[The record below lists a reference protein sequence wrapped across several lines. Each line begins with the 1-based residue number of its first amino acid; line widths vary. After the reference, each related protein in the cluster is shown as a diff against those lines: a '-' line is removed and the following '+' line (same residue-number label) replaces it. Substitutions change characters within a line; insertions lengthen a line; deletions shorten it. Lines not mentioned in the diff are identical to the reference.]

1 MSTNVGA
8 VYTFENGV
16 MFKMD
21 VGADGQIVK
30 KQVTGEE
37 LQKLLNGMNQGQ
49 KPQGDMNVPGLSVE
63 RQSAQLPETGTRLTG
78 LDYASNDDG
87 VMKTKKEYKEMRKER
102 QAELYLDLHK
112 VDDNYSNKMAKKQAK
127 QSVEVTKAAD
137 RVLSSVYYTDKAAYD
152 KAKKADK
159 EAGKRPVLLTE
170 SDMEMLKDQNWDK
183 AFVGRERDAKGNI
196 TKEGKLDSDMLK
208 QLAAERIGMDNEVE
222 MEERVSET
230 AAMADEVGLK
240 NGKVTHNKARKTK
253 NLYKHLGFDY
263 QKDQTELKRAA
274 YVVGTTLTGGLAGKG
289 LQHALGK
296 EKGVGMSPGGTV
308 ETENV
313 SKVFHNGVLTS
324 EMHIPKVIPY
334 AGQAIEVSTLLGGLK
349 ATGLGALVGAGIGLA
364 TMGNINDLKNKK
376 NDILQG
382 QIGSLEDA
390 VKFVQKGD
398 VMGIKKERNQIMMKG
413 IIQEAKAKGI
423 SDEQLGLA
431 ILGARGDNGCLTEK
445 ELNTLYKSV
454 KEYEPQP
461 VPEPTPEPT
470 PTPTVEPGPSPVPT
484 PTPAPSVEPEP
495 TPAPEECWNEQ
506 EKDVYKKI
514 PVPKFRTGNWYI
526 SHAYVNDDGSKLSEA
541 DRRAVQRALAS
552 AENRIGEVR
561 EHNRRTGIQLAD
573 TITLPSGKVVKVADD
588 AYARIMRLP
597 ARGGGRDA
605 KYNTQKHGT
614 MYRAVDCTTGQAKT
628 PWMNKS
634 DFDKWTA
641 EHGHKS

>member
-63 RQSAQLPETGTRLTG
+63 RQSAQLPESGTRLTG

-112 VDDNYSNKMAKKQAK
+112 VDSDYSNRMAKKQAK

-196 TKEGKLDSDMLK
+196 TKEGNLDSDMLK

-240 NGKVTHNKARKTK
+240 NGKVTHKKARKTK

-263 QKDQTELKRAA
+263 QKDLTETKRAA
-274 YVVGTTLTGGLAGKG
+274 YVIGTTLTGGLAGKG

-324 EMHIPKVIPY
+324 EMHLPKVIPY
-334 AGQAIEVSTLLGGLK
+334 AGQAVEVSTLLGGLK

-445 ELNTLYKSV
+445 ELNTLYKSI

-484 PTPAPSVEPEP
+484 PQP
-495 TPAPEECWNEQ
+495 TPEPEECWDQQ
-506 EKDVYKKI
+506 EKDIYKKI

-526 SHAYVNDDGSKLSEA
+526 SHAYINDDGSKLSEA

-573 TITLPSGKVVKVADD
+573 TITLPSGKVVKVAND

-614 MYRAVDCTTGQAKT
+614 MYRAVDCTTGKAKT

-634 DFDKWTA
+634 DFDKWTDA
-641 EHGHKS
+641 HSH

>member
-8 VYTFENGV
+8 VYIFENGV
-16 MFKMD
+16 MFRVD
-21 VGADGQIVK
+21 ADANGQPVK

-112 VDDNYSNKMAKKQAK
+112 VDSDYSNRMAKKQAK

-137 RVLSSVYYTDKAAYD
+137 RVLSSVYYTDKAAFEAAKEKD
-152 KAKKADK
+152 KAD
-159 EAGKRPVLLTE
+159 GKRPVLLTE
-170 SDMEMLKDQNWDK
+170 SDMEMLKDQNWDG
-183 AFVGRERDAKGNI
+183 AFEGRKRNGKHEI
-196 TKEGKLDSDMLK
+196 IEYGKLNNEKLK
-208 QLAAERIGMDNEVE
+208 QIAAERIGMDNEVE

-240 NGKVTHNKARKTK
+240 NGKVTHKKARKTK

-324 EMHIPKVIPY
+324 EMHLPKVIPY
-334 AGQAIEVSTLLGGLK
+334 AGQAVEVSTLLGGLK

-445 ELNTLYKSV
+445 ELNTLYKSI

-484 PTPAPSVEPEP
+484 PQP
-495 TPAPEECWNEQ
+495 TPAPEECWDQQ
-506 EKDVYKKI
+506 EKDIYKKI

-526 SHAYVNDDGSKLSEA
+526 SHAYVNDNGSNLSEA
-541 DRRAVQRALAS
+541 DRVAVQRALSS

-561 EHNRRTGIQLAD
+561 ENNRRTGIQLVD
-573 TITLPSGKVVKVADD
+573 TIKLPSGKVVKVAED
-588 AYARIMRLP
+588 AYARIMKLR
-597 ARGGGRDA
+597 AYGGGRDA

-614 MYRAVDCTTGQAKT
+614 MYRAVDCTTRKPKT

-634 DFDKWTA
+634 DFDKWTDA
-641 EHGHKS
+641 HSH

>member
-8 VYTFENGV
+8 VYTIENGV

-102 QAELYLDLHK
+102 QAELYQDLHK
-112 VDDNYSNKMAKKQAK
+112 VDSDYSNRMAKKQAK

-196 TKEGKLDSDMLK
+196 TKEGNLDSDMLK

-240 NGKVTHNKARKTK
+240 NGKVTHKKARKTK

-263 QKDQTELKRAA
+263 QKDLTETKRAA
-274 YVVGTTLTGGLAGKG
+274 YVVGTTLTGGLIGKS

-313 SKVFHNGVLTS
+313 SKVYHNGVLTS
-324 EMHIPKVIPY
+324 EMHLPKVIPY
-334 AGQAIEVSTLLGGLK
+334 AGQAVEVATLLSGLK

-364 TMGNINDLKNKK
+364 TMGNVNDLKNKK

-445 ELNTLYKSV
+445 ELNTLYKSI
-454 KEYEPQP
+454 KEYKPQP

-484 PTPAPSVEPEP
+484 PQP
-495 TPAPEECWNEQ
+495 TPEPEECWNQQ
-506 EKDVYKKI
+506 EKDIYKKI

-526 SHAYVNDDGSKLSEA
+526 SHAYINDDGSKLSEA

-588 AYARIMRLP
+588 AYARIMKLP
-597 ARGGGRDA
+597 AHGGGRDA

-614 MYRAVDCTTGQAKT
+614 MYRAVDCATGKAKT

-634 DFDKWTA
+634 DFDKWTDA
-641 EHGHKS
+641 HSH

>member
-112 VDDNYSNKMAKKQAK
+112 VDGNYSNKMAKKQAK

-334 AGQAIEVSTLLGGLK
+334 AGQAVEVSTLLGGLK

-364 TMGNINDLKNKK
+364 TMNKINDLTNKK

-382 QIGSLEDA
+382 HVGSFEDA
-390 VKFVQKGD
+390 VNFVKKGD

-445 ELNTLYKSV
+445 ELNTLYKLV

-470 PTPTVEPGPSPVPT
+470 PTPTVEPGPSPV

-526 SHAYVNDDGSKLSEA
+526 SHAYVNGDGSKLSEA

-588 AYARIMRLP
+588 AYARIMKLP

-614 MYRAVDCTTGQAKT
+614 MYRAVDCKTGEAKT

-634 DFDKWTA
+634 DFDKWAA

>member
-8 VYTFENGV
+8 VYIFENGV
-16 MFKMD
+16 MFRVD
-21 VGADGQIVK
+21 ADANGRPVK

-112 VDDNYSNKMAKKQAK
+112 VDGNYSNKMAKKQAK

-334 AGQAIEVSTLLGGLK
+334 AGQAVEVSTLLGGLK

-484 PTPAPSVEPEP
+484 PAPSVEPEP

-588 AYARIMRLP
+588 AYARIMKLP

-614 MYRAVDCTTGQAKT
+614 MYRAVDCTTSEAKT

-634 DFDKWTA
+634 DFDKWAA

>member
-8 VYTFENGV
+8 VYIVENGV
-16 MFKMD
+16 MFRVNTD
-21 VGADGQIVK
+21 ENGQTVK
-30 KQVTGEE
+30 KQVAGEE
-37 LQKLLNGMNQGQ
+37 IQKLLSGLNQGQ
-49 KPQGDMNVPGLSVE
+49 KPQGDMNVMGLSVE

-102 QAELYLDLHK
+102 QAELYRDLNKLDG
-112 VDDNYSNKMAKKQAK
+112 NYSNRMAKKQAK

-137 RVLSSVYYTDKAAYD
+137 RVLSSVYYTDKAAFEAAKEND
-152 KAKKADK
+152 KAN
-159 EAGKRPVLLTE
+159 GKRPVLLTE

-230 AAMADEVGLK
+230 AAMGDEAGLK
-240 NGKVTHNKARKTK
+240 NGKVTHKKARKTK

-263 QKDQTELKRAA
+263 QKDLTETKRAA
-274 YVVGTTLTGGLAGKG
+274 YVVGTTLAGALIGKG

-296 EKGVGMSPGGTV
+296 ASGTGMPEDPATGTV
-308 ETENV
+308 Y
-313 SKVFHNGVLTS
+313 SKVFHNNVLTS
-324 EMHIPKVIPY
+324 QIP
-334 AGQAIEVSTLLGGLK
+334 QEVSLPYNGRPVLVKTLLSG
-349 ATGLGALVGAGIGLA
+349 ANCAGLGALIGAGVGLA
-364 TMGNINDLKNKK
+364 TMNKINDLTNKK

-382 QIGSLEDA
+382 HVGSFEEA

-445 ELNTLYKSV
+445 ELNTLYKSI
-454 KEYEPQP
+454 KEYKPQP

-484 PTPAPSVEPEP
+484 PQP
-495 TPAPEECWNEQ
+495 TPEPEECWNEQ

-526 SHAYVNDDGSKLSEA
+526 SHAYVNDDDSKLSEA

-561 EHNRRTGIQLAD
+561 ENNRRTGIQLAD
-573 TITLPSGKVVKVADD
+573 TIRLPSGKVVKVADD
-588 AYARIMRLP
+588 AYARIMNLR
-597 ARGGGRDA
+597 AYGGGRDA
-605 KYNTQKHGT
+605 KYNTQRHGT
-614 MYRAVDCTTGQAKT
+614 MYRAVDCHTGKEKT
-628 PWMNKS
+628 PWLNKS
-634 DFDKWTA
+634 DFDKWAA

>member
-78 LDYASNDDG
+78 LDYASNDAG

-112 VDDNYSNKMAKKQAK
+112 VDSDYSNRMAKKQAK

-183 AFVGRERDAKGNI
+183 AFVGRERNAEGKI
-196 TKEGKLDSDMLK
+196 TQEGKLDSDMLK

-240 NGKVTHNKARKTK
+240 NGKVTHKKARKTK

-308 ETENV
+308 KTENV

-324 EMHIPKVIPY
+324 EMHLPKVIPY
-334 AGQAIEVSTLLGGLK
+334 AGQAVEVSTLLGGLK

-413 IIQEAKAKGI
+413 IIQEAKAKDI
-423 SDEQLGLA
+423 SGEQLGLA

-445 ELNTLYKSV
+445 ELNTLYKSI

-484 PTPAPSVEPEP
+484 PQP
-495 TPAPEECWNEQ
+495 TPEPEECWNQE
-506 EKDVYKKI
+506 EKDIYKKI

-614 MYRAVDCTTGQAKT
+614 MYRAVDCTTGKAKT

-634 DFDKWTA
+634 DFDKWTDA
-641 EHGHKS
+641 HSH

>member
-63 RQSAQLPETGTRLTG
+63 RQSAQLPESGTRLTG

-102 QAELYLDLHK
+102 QAELYIDLHK
-112 VDDNYSNKMAKKQAK
+112 VDSDYSNRMAKKQAK

-196 TKEGKLDSDMLK
+196 TKEGNLDSDMLK

-240 NGKVTHNKARKTK
+240 NGKVTHKKARKTK
-253 NLYKHLGFDY
+253 NLYKHIGFDY

-324 EMHIPKVIPY
+324 EMHLPKVIPY
-334 AGQAIEVSTLLGGLK
+334 AGQAVEVSTLLGGLK

-445 ELNTLYKSV
+445 ELNTLYKSI

-484 PTPAPSVEPEP
+484 PQP
-495 TPAPEECWNEQ
+495 TPEPEECWNQQ
-506 EKDVYKKI
+506 EKDIYKKI

-573 TITLPSGKVVKVADD
+573 TITLPSGKVVKVAND

-614 MYRAVDCTTGQAKT
+614 MYRAVDCTTGKAKT

-634 DFDKWTA
+634 DFDKWTDA
-641 EHGHKS
+641 HSH

>member
-8 VYTFENGV
+8 VYIVENGV
-16 MFKMD
+16 MFRVNTD
-21 VGADGQIVK
+21 ENGQPVK

-37 LQKLLNGMNQGQ
+37 IQKLLSGLNQGQ

-102 QAELYLDLHK
+102 QAELYLDLHNL
-112 VDDNYSNKMAKKQAK
+112 DGNYSNRMAKKQAK

-137 RVLSSVYYTDKAAYD
+137 RVLSSVYYTDKAAFEAAKEKD
-152 KAKKADK
+152 KAN
-159 EAGKRPVLLTE
+159 GKRPVLLTE

-183 AFVGRERDAKGNI
+183 AFVGRERNAEGKI
-196 TKEGKLDSDMLK
+196 TQEGKLDSDMLK

-240 NGKVTHNKARKTK
+240 NGKVTHKKARKTK

-308 ETENV
+308 KTENV

-324 EMHIPKVIPY
+324 EMHLPKVIPY
-334 AGQAIEVSTLLGGLK
+334 AGQAVEVSTLLGGLK

-413 IIQEAKAKGI
+413 IIQEAKAKDI

-445 ELNTLYKSV
+445 ELNTLYKSI

-484 PTPAPSVEPEP
+484 PQP
-495 TPAPEECWNEQ
+495 TPEPEECWNQE
-506 EKDVYKKI
+506 EKDIYKKI

-614 MYRAVDCTTGQAKT
+614 MYRAVDCTTDKAKT

-634 DFDKWTA
+634 DFDKWTDA
-641 EHGHKS
+641 HSH

>member
-63 RQSAQLPETGTRLTG
+63 RQSAQLPESGTRLTG

-112 VDDNYSNKMAKKQAK
+112 VDSDYSNRMAKKQAK

-196 TKEGKLDSDMLK
+196 TKEGNLDSDMLK

-240 NGKVTHNKARKTK
+240 NGKVTHKKARKTK
-253 NLYKHLGFDY
+253 NLYKHIGFDY

-274 YVVGTTLTGGLAGKG
+274 YVIGTTLTGGLAGKG

-324 EMHIPKVIPY
+324 EMHLPKVIPY
-334 AGQAIEVSTLLGGLK
+334 AGQAVEVSTLLGGLK

-423 SDEQLGLA
+423 SNEQLGLA

-445 ELNTLYKSV
+445 ELNTLYKSI

-484 PTPAPSVEPEP
+484 PQP
-495 TPAPEECWNEQ
+495 TPEPEECWNQQ
-506 EKDVYKKI
+506 EKDIYKKI

-526 SHAYVNDDGSKLSEA
+526 SHAYVNEDGSKLSDA
-541 DRRAVQRALAS
+541 DRVAVQRALKS

-561 EHNRRTGIQLAD
+561 ENNRRTGIQLVD
-573 TITLPSGKVVKVADD
+573 TIKLPSGKVVKVAND

-614 MYRAVDCTTGQAKT
+614 MYRAVDCTTGKAKT

-634 DFDKWTA
+634 DFDKWTDA
-641 EHGHKS
+641 HSH

>member
-63 RQSAQLPETGTRLTG
+63 RQSAQLPETGTRSTG
-78 LDYASNDDG
+78 LNYASNKDG

-230 AAMADEVGLK
+230 AAMGDEAGLK
-240 NGKVTHNKARKTK
+240 NGKVTHKKARKTK

-263 QKDQTELKRAA
+263 QKDLTETKRAA
-274 YVVGTTLTGGLAGKG
+274 YVVGTTLAGALIGKG

-296 EKGVGMSPGGTV
+296 ASGTGMPEDPATGTV
-308 ETENV
+308 Y
-313 SKVFHNGVLTS
+313 SKVFHNNVLTS
-324 EMHIPKVIPY
+324 QIP
-334 AGQAIEVSTLLGGLK
+334 QEVSLPYNGKPVLVKTLLSG
-349 ATGLGALVGAGIGLA
+349 ANCAGLGALIGAGVGLA
-364 TMGNINDLKNKK
+364 TMNKINDLTNKK

-382 QIGSLEDA
+382 HVGSFEDA

-484 PTPAPSVEPEP
+484 PAPSVEPEP
-495 TPAPEECWNEQ
+495 TPAPEECWNQQ
-506 EKDVYKKI
+506 EKDIYKKI

-614 MYRAVDCTTGQAKT
+614 MYRAVDCTTGKAKT

-634 DFDKWTA
+634 DFDKWTDA
-641 EHGHKS
+641 HSH

>member
-112 VDDNYSNKMAKKQAK
+112 VDSDYSNRMAKKQAK

-196 TKEGKLDSDMLK
+196 TKEGNLDSDMLK

-240 NGKVTHNKARKTK
+240 NGKVTHKKARKTK

-324 EMHIPKVIPY
+324 EMHLPKVIPY
-334 AGQAIEVSTLLGGLK
+334 AGQAVEVSTLLGGLK

-445 ELNTLYKSV
+445 ELNTLYKSI

-484 PTPAPSVEPEP
+484 PQP
-495 TPAPEECWNEQ
+495 TPEPEECWDQQ
-506 EKDVYKKI
+506 EKDIYKKI

-573 TITLPSGKVVKVADD
+573 TITLPSGKVVKVAND

-614 MYRAVDCTTGQAKT
+614 MYRAVDCTTGKAKT

-634 DFDKWTA
+634 DFDKWTDA
-641 EHGHKS
+641 HSH

>member
-8 VYTFENGV
+8 VYIFENGV
-16 MFKMD
+16 MFRVD
-21 VGADGQIVK
+21 ADANGQPVK

-63 RQSAQLPETGTRLTG
+63 RQSAQENQVITRTG
-78 LDYASNDDG
+78 LDYASNTGG
-87 VMKTKKEYKEMRKER
+87 VMKTKKQYKEMRKER
-102 QAELYLDLHK
+102 QAELYQDLHYN
-112 VDDNYSNKMAKKQAK
+112 VSSDYSNRMAKKQAK

-137 RVLSSVYYTDKAAYD
+137 RVLSSVYYTDKAAFEAAKEKD
-152 KAKKADK
+152 KAD
-159 EAGKRPVLLTE
+159 GKRPVLLTE
-170 SDMEMLKDQNWDK
+170 SDMEMLKDQNWDG
-183 AFVGRERDAKGNI
+183 AFEGRKRNGKHEI
-196 TKEGKLDSDMLK
+196 IEYGKLNNEKLK
-208 QLAAERIGMDNEVE
+208 QIAAERIGMDNEVE

-230 AAMADEVGLK
+230 AAMGDEAGLK
-240 NGKVTHNKARKTK
+240 NGKVTHKKARKTK

-263 QKDQTELKRAA
+263 QKDLTETKRAA
-274 YVVGTTLTGGLAGKG
+274 YVVGTTLAGALIGKG

-296 EKGVGMSPGGTV
+296 ASGTGMPEDPATGTV
-308 ETENV
+308 Y
-313 SKVFHNGVLTS
+313 SKVFHNNVLTS
-324 EMHIPKVIPY
+324 QIP
-334 AGQAIEVSTLLGGLK
+334 QEVSLPYNGRPVLVKTLLSG
-349 ATGLGALVGAGIGLA
+349 ANCAGLGALIGAGVGLA
-364 TMGNINDLKNKK
+364 TMNKINDLTNKK

-382 QIGSLEDA
+382 HVGSFEDA
-390 VKFVQKGD
+390 VKFVKKGD
-398 VMGIKKERNQIMMKG
+398 VTGIKKERNQIMMRG
-413 IIQEAKAKGI
+413 IIQVANAKGI

-484 PTPAPSVEPEP
+484 PAPSVEPEP
-495 TPAPEECWNEQ
+495 TPAPEECWNQQ
-506 EKDVYKKI
+506 EKDIYKKI

-526 SHAYVNDDGSKLSEA
+526 SHAYVNEDGSKLSDA
-541 DRRAVQRALAS
+541 DRRAVQRALKS

-561 EHNRRTGIQLAD
+561 ENNRRTGIQLVD
-573 TITLPSGKVVKVADD
+573 TIILPGGKVVKVAND
-588 AYARIMRLP
+588 AYARIMKLR
-597 ARGGGRDA
+597 AYGGGRDA

-614 MYRAVDCTTGQAKT
+614 MYRAVDCHTRQPKT

-634 DFDKWTA
+634 DFDKWTDA
-641 EHGHKS
+641 HSH

>member
-63 RQSAQLPETGTRLTG
+63 RQSAQLPESGTRLTG

-112 VDDNYSNKMAKKQAK
+112 VDSDYSNRMAKKQAK

-196 TKEGKLDSDMLK
+196 TKEGNLDSDMLK

-240 NGKVTHNKARKTK
+240 NGKVTHKKARKTK

-274 YVVGTTLTGGLAGKG
+274 YVVGTTLTGGIAGKG

-308 ETENV
+308 KTENV

-324 EMHIPKVIPY
+324 EMHLPKVIPY
-334 AGQAIEVSTLLGGLK
+334 AGQAVEVSTLLGGLK

-445 ELNTLYKSV
+445 ELNTLYKSI

-484 PTPAPSVEPEP
+484 PQP
-495 TPAPEECWNEQ
+495 TPEPEECWNQQ
-506 EKDVYKKI
+506 EKDIYKKI

-573 TITLPSGKVVKVADD
+573 TITLPSGKVVKVAND

-614 MYRAVDCTTGQAKT
+614 MYRAVDCTTGKAKT

-634 DFDKWTA
+634 DFDKWTDA
-641 EHGHKS
+641 HSH

>member
-63 RQSAQLPETGTRLTG
+63 RQSAQLPESGTRLTG

-112 VDDNYSNKMAKKQAK
+112 VDSDYSNRMAKKQAK

-196 TKEGKLDSDMLK
+196 TKEGNLDSDMLK

-240 NGKVTHNKARKTK
+240 NGKVTHKKARKTK

-263 QKDQTELKRAA
+263 QKDLTETKRAA
-274 YVVGTTLTGGLAGKG
+274 YVIGTTLTGGLAGKG

-324 EMHIPKVIPY
+324 EMHLPKVIPY
-334 AGQAIEVSTLLGGLK
+334 AGQAVEVSTLLGGLK

-445 ELNTLYKSV
+445 ELNTLYKSI

-484 PTPAPSVEPEP
+484 PQP
-495 TPAPEECWNEQ
+495 TPEPEECWDQQ
-506 EKDVYKKI
+506 EKDIYKKI

-526 SHAYVNDDGSKLSEA
+526 SHAYINDDGSKLSEA

-614 MYRAVDCTTGQAKT
+614 MYRAVDCTTGKAKT

-634 DFDKWTA
+634 DFDKWTDA
-641 EHGHKS
+641 HSH

>member
-63 RQSAQLPETGTRLTG
+63 RQSAQLPESGTRLTG

-112 VDDNYSNKMAKKQAK
+112 VDSDYSNRMAKKQAK

-196 TKEGKLDSDMLK
+196 TKEGNLDSDMLK

-240 NGKVTHNKARKTK
+240 NGKVTHKKARKTK
-253 NLYKHLGFDY
+253 NLYKHIGFDY

-274 YVVGTTLTGGLAGKG
+274 YVIGTTLTGGLAGKG

-324 EMHIPKVIPY
+324 EMHLPKVIPY
-334 AGQAIEVSTLLGGLK
+334 AGQAVEVSTLLGGLK

-423 SDEQLGLA
+423 SNEQLGLA

-445 ELNTLYKSV
+445 ELNTLYKSI

-484 PTPAPSVEPEP
+484 PQP
-495 TPAPEECWNEQ
+495 TPEPEECWDQQ
-506 EKDVYKKI
+506 EKDIYKKI

-526 SHAYVNDDGSKLSEA
+526 SHAYINDDGSKLSEA

-588 AYARIMRLP
+588 AYARIMKLP

-614 MYRAVDCTTGQAKT
+614 MYRAVDCTTGKAKT

-634 DFDKWTA
+634 DFDKWTDA
-641 EHGHKS
+641 HSH

>member
-8 VYTFENGV
+8 VYIFENGV
-16 MFKMD
+16 MFRVD
-21 VGADGQIVK
+21 SDANGRPVK

-63 RQSAQLPETGTRLTG
+63 RQSAQLPETGTRSTG
-78 LDYASNDDG
+78 LNYASNKDG

-137 RVLSSVYYTDKAAYD
+137 RVLSSVYYTDKAAFDAAKEKD
-152 KAKKADK
+152 KA
-159 EAGKRPVLLTE
+159 AGKRPVLLTE

-334 AGQAIEVSTLLGGLK
+334 AGQAVEVSTLLGGLK

-484 PTPAPSVEPEP
+484 PAPSVEPEP

-588 AYARIMRLP
+588 AYARIMKLP

-614 MYRAVDCTTGQAKT
+614 MYRAVDCTTSQAKT

-634 DFDKWTA
+634 DFDKWAA

>member
-1 MSTNVGA
+1 MNTNVGA
-8 VYTFENGV
+8 VYYTFENGV
-16 MFKMD
+16 MFRVNTD
-21 VGADGQIVK
+21 ENGQPVK

-37 LQKLLNGMNQGQ
+37 LQKLLSGMNQGQ
-49 KPQGDMNVPGLSVE
+49 KPQGDMNVMGLSVE

-102 QAELYLDLHK
+102 QAELYQDLHYN
-112 VDDNYSNKMAKKQAK
+112 VSSDYSNRMAKKQAK

-137 RVLSSVYYTDKAAYD
+137 RVLSSVYYTDKADFEAAKEKD
-152 KAKKADK
+152 KAN
-159 EAGKRPVLLTE
+159 GKRPVLLTE
-170 SDMEMLKDQNWDK
+170 SDMEMLKDQNWDG
-183 AFVGRERDAKGNI
+183 AFEGRKRNEKHEI
-196 TKEGKLDSDMLK
+196 IEYGKLNNEKLK

-240 NGKVTHNKARKTK
+240 NGKVTHKKARKTK

-263 QKDQTELKRAA
+263 QKDLTETKRAA
-274 YVVGTTLTGGLAGKG
+274 YVVGTTLTGGLAGNS
-289 LQHALGK
+289 LRHALGNATG
-296 EKGVGMSPGGTV
+296 KGATPGGTIKYNGTV
-308 ETENV
+308 TDVVRE
-313 SKVFHNGVLTS
+313 NGVITS
-324 EMHIPKVIPY
+324 IKDIPYEGVVNY
-334 AGQAIEVSTLLGGLK
+334 AGQALTVKTLLGGLK

-382 QIGSLEDA
+382 QVGDLDSA
-390 VKFVQKGD
+390 VEFVKKGN
-398 VMGIKKERNQIMMKG
+398 VMGIKGERNQIMMKG

-431 ILGARGDNGCLTEK
+431 ILGARGKAPCLTEK
-445 ELNTLYKSV
+445 ELNTLYKSI
-454 KEYEPQP
+454 KEYKPQP

-484 PTPAPSVEPEP
+484 PQP
-495 TPAPEECWNEQ
+495 TPEPEECWDQ
-506 EKDVYKKI
+506 LEKDIYKKI

-526 SHAYVNDDGSKLSEA
+526 SHAYVNDNGSNLSEA
-541 DRRAVQRALAS
+541 DRLAVQRALKS
-552 AENRIGEVR
+552 AENRISEVR
-561 EHNRRTGIQLAD
+561 ENNRRTGIQLVD
-573 TITLPSGKVVKVADD
+573 TIKLPGGKVVKVADD
-588 AYARIMRLP
+588 AYARIMKLR
-597 ARGGGRDA
+597 AYGGGRDA
-605 KYNTQKHGT
+605 KYNIQRHGT
-614 MYRAVDCTTGQAKT
+614 LYKAVDCHTRQPKT
-628 PWMNKS
+628 DWMNKS

>member
-78 LDYASNDDG
+78 LDYASNDAG

-112 VDDNYSNKMAKKQAK
+112 VDSDYSNRMAKKQAK

-170 SDMEMLKDQNWDK
+170 SDMEMLKDQNWDG
-183 AFVGRERDAKGNI
+183 AFEGRKRNEKHEI
-196 TKEGKLDSDMLK
+196 IEYGKLNNEKLK
-208 QLAAERIGMDNEVE
+208 QIAAERIGMDNEVE

-308 ETENV
+308 KTENV

-324 EMHIPKVIPY
+324 EMHLPKVIPY
-334 AGQAIEVSTLLGGLK
+334 AGQAVEVSTLLSGLK

-390 VKFVQKGD
+390 VKFVKKGD
-398 VMGIKKERNQIMMKG
+398 VTGIKKERNQIMMMG
-413 IIQEAKAKGI
+413 IIQVANAKGI

-454 KEYEPQP
+454 KEYKPQP

-484 PTPAPSVEPEP
+484 PAPSVEPEP
-495 TPAPEECWNEQ
+495 TPAPEECWNQQ
-506 EKDVYKKI
+506 EKDIYKKI

-526 SHAYVNDDGSKLSEA
+526 SHAYVNDNGSNLSEA

-573 TITLPSGKVVKVADD
+573 TITLPSGKVVKVAND

-614 MYRAVDCTTGQAKT
+614 MYRAVDCTTGKAKT

-634 DFDKWTA
+634 DFDKWTDA
-641 EHGHKS
+641 HSH

>member
-63 RQSAQLPETGTRLTG
+63 RQSAQLPESGTRLTG

-112 VDDNYSNKMAKKQAK
+112 VDSDYSNRMAKKQAK

-196 TKEGKLDSDMLK
+196 TKEGNLDSDMLK

-240 NGKVTHNKARKTK
+240 NGKVTHKKARKTK
-253 NLYKHLGFDY
+253 NLYKHIGFDY

-324 EMHIPKVIPY
+324 EMHLPKVIPY
-334 AGQAIEVSTLLGGLK
+334 AGQAVEVSTLLGGLK

-445 ELNTLYKSV
+445 ELNTLYKSI

-484 PTPAPSVEPEP
+484 PQP
-495 TPAPEECWNEQ
+495 TPEPEECWDQQ
-506 EKDVYKKI
+506 EKDIYKKI

-573 TITLPSGKVVKVADD
+573 TITLPSGKVVKVAND

-614 MYRAVDCTTGQAKT
+614 MYRAVDCTTGKAKT

-634 DFDKWTA
+634 DFDKWTDA
-641 EHGHKS
+641 HSH

>member
-8 VYTFENGV
+8 VYIVENGV
-16 MFKMD
+16 MFRVNTD
-21 VGADGQIVK
+21 ENGQPVK

-37 LQKLLNGMNQGQ
+37 IQKLLSGLNQGQ

-63 RQSAQLPETGTRLTG
+63 RQSAQENQVITRTG
-78 LDYASNDDG
+78 LDYASNTDG
-87 VMKTKKEYKEMRKER
+87 VMKTKKQYKEMRKER
-102 QAELYLDLHK
+102 QAELYQDLHYN
-112 VDDNYSNKMAKKQAK
+112 VSSDYSNRMAKKQAK

-137 RVLSSVYYTDKAAYD
+137 RVLSSVYYTDKADFEAAKEKD
-152 KAKKADK
+152 KAN
-159 EAGKRPVLLTE
+159 GKRPVLLTE
-170 SDMEMLKDQNWDK
+170 SDMEMLKDQNWDG
-183 AFVGRERDAKGNI
+183 AFEGRKRNEKHEI
-196 TKEGKLDSDMLK
+196 IEYGKLNNEKLK
-208 QLAAERIGMDNEVE
+208 QIAAERIGMDNEVE

-334 AGQAIEVSTLLGGLK
+334 AGQAVEVSTLLGGLK

-454 KEYEPQP
+454 KEYQPQP

-470 PTPTVEPGPSPVPT
+470 PTPTVEPGPSPV

-588 AYARIMRLP
+588 AYARIMKLP

-614 MYRAVDCTTGQAKT
+614 MYRAVDCTTSEAKT

-634 DFDKWTA
+634 DFDKWAA

>member
-8 VYTFENGV
+8 VYIFENGV
-16 MFKMD
+16 MFRVD
-21 VGADGQIVK
+21 ADANGQPVK

-63 RQSAQLPETGTRLTG
+63 RQSAQLPETGTRSTG
-78 LDYASNDDG
+78 LNYASNKDG

-230 AAMADEVGLK
+230 AAMGDEAGLK
-240 NGKVTHNKARKTK
+240 NGKVTHKKARKTK

-263 QKDQTELKRAA
+263 QKDLTETKRAA
-274 YVVGTTLTGGLAGKG
+274 YVVGTTLAGALIGKG

-296 EKGVGMSPGGTV
+296 ASGTGMPEDPATGTV
-308 ETENV
+308 Y
-313 SKVFHNGVLTS
+313 SKVFHNNVLTS
-324 EMHIPKVIPY
+324 QIP
-334 AGQAIEVSTLLGGLK
+334 QEVSLPYNGRPVLVKTLLSG
-349 ATGLGALVGAGIGLA
+349 ANCAGLGALIGAGVGLA
-364 TMGNINDLKNKK
+364 TMNKINDLTNKK

-382 QIGSLEDA
+382 HVGSFEDA

-398 VMGIKKERNQIMMKG
+398 VTGIKKERNQIMMRG
-413 IIQEAKAKGI
+413 IIQVANAKGI
-423 SDEQLGLA
+423 SDKQLGLA

-484 PTPAPSVEPEP
+484 PAPSVEPEP
-495 TPAPEECWNEQ
+495 TPAPEECWNQQ
-506 EKDVYKKI
+506 EKDIYKKI

-614 MYRAVDCTTGQAKT
+614 MYRAVDCTTGKAKT

-634 DFDKWTA
+634 DFDKWTDA
-641 EHGHKS
+641 HSH

>member
-112 VDDNYSNKMAKKQAK
+112 VDSDYSNRMAKKQAK

-196 TKEGKLDSDMLK
+196 TKEGNLDSDMLK

-240 NGKVTHNKARKTK
+240 NGKVTHKKARKTK

-324 EMHIPKVIPY
+324 EMHLPKVIPY
-334 AGQAIEVSTLLGGLK
+334 AGQAVEVSTLLGGLK

-454 KEYEPQP
+454 KEYQPQP

-484 PTPAPSVEPEP
+484 PAPSVEPEP
-495 TPAPEECWNEQ
+495 TPAPEECWDEQ

-588 AYARIMRLP
+588 AYARIMKLP

-614 MYRAVDCTTGQAKT
+614 MYRAVDCTTSEAKT

-634 DFDKWTA
+634 DFDKWAA

>member
-8 VYTFENGV
+8 VYIVENGV
-16 MFKMD
+16 MFRVNTD
-21 VGADGQIVK
+21 ENGQPVK

-37 LQKLLNGMNQGQ
+37 IQKLLNGMNQGQ
-49 KPQGDMNVPGLSVE
+49 KPKGDMNVPGLSVE
-63 RQSAQLPETGTRLTG
+63 KQPAQENQVITRTG
-78 LDYASNDDG
+78 LDYASNTDG
-87 VMKTKKEYKEMRKER
+87 VMKTKKQYKEMRKER
-102 QAELYLDLHK
+102 QAELYQDLHYN
-112 VDDNYSNKMAKKQAK
+112 VDSDYSNRMAKKQAK

-137 RVLSSVYYTDKAAYD
+137 RVLSSVYYTDKAAFDAAKEKD
-152 KAKKADK
+152 KAN
-159 EAGKRPVLLTE
+159 GKRPVLLTE
-170 SDMEMLKDQNWDK
+170 SDMEMLKDQNWDG
-183 AFVGRERDAKGNI
+183 AFEGRKRNEKHEI
-196 TKEGKLDSDMLK
+196 IEYGKLNNEKLK
-208 QLAAERIGMDNEVE
+208 QIAAERIGMDNEVE

-240 NGKVTHNKARKTK
+240 NGKVTHKKARKTK

-324 EMHIPKVIPY
+324 EMHLPKVIPY
-334 AGQAIEVSTLLGGLK
+334 AGQAVEVSTLLGGLK

-445 ELNTLYKSV
+445 ELNTLYKSI

-484 PTPAPSVEPEP
+484 PQP
-495 TPAPEECWNEQ
+495 TPEPEECWNQQ
-506 EKDVYKKI
+506 EKDIYKKI

-526 SHAYVNDDGSKLSEA
+526 SHAYINDDGSKLSEA

-588 AYARIMRLP
+588 AYARIMKLP

-614 MYRAVDCTTGQAKT
+614 MYRAVDCTTSQAKT

-634 DFDKWTA
+634 DFDKWAA

>member
-8 VYTFENGV
+8 VYIVENGV
-16 MFKMD
+16 MFRVNTD
-21 VGADGQIVK
+21 ENGQPVK

-63 RQSAQLPETGTRLTG
+63 RQSAQLPESGTRLTG

-102 QAELYLDLHK
+102 QAELYQDLHYN
-112 VDDNYSNKMAKKQAK
+112 VSSDYSNRMAKKQAK

-137 RVLSSVYYTDKAAYD
+137 RVLSSVYYTDKAAFDAAKEKD
-152 KAKKADK
+152 KAN
-159 EAGKRPVLLTE
+159 GKRPVLLTE
-170 SDMEMLKDQNWDK
+170 SDMEMLKDQNWDG
-183 AFVGRERDAKGNI
+183 AFEGRKRNEKHEI
-196 TKEGKLDSDMLK
+196 IEYGKLNNEKLK

-240 NGKVTHNKARKTK
+240 NGKVTHKKARKTK

-324 EMHIPKVIPY
+324 EMHLPKVIPY
-334 AGQAIEVSTLLGGLK
+334 AGQAVEVSTLLGGLK

-445 ELNTLYKSV
+445 ELNTLYKSI

-484 PTPAPSVEPEP
+484 PQP
-495 TPAPEECWNEQ
+495 TPEPEECWNQE
-506 EKDVYKKI
+506 EKDIYKKI

-526 SHAYVNDDGSKLSEA
+526 SHAYVNEDGSKLSDA
-541 DRRAVQRALAS
+541 DRRAVQRALKS

-561 EHNRRTGIQLAD
+561 ENNRRTGIQLVD
-573 TITLPSGKVVKVADD
+573 TIKLPGGKVVKVAND
-588 AYARIMRLP
+588 AYARIMGLR
-597 ARGGGRDA
+597 AYGGGRDA

-614 MYRAVDCTTGQAKT
+614 MYRAVDCTTGKAKT

-634 DFDKWTA
+634 DFDKWTDA
-641 EHGHKS
+641 HSH

>member
-8 VYTFENGV
+8 VYIFENGV
-16 MFKMD
+16 MFRVD
-21 VGADGQIVK
+21 ADANGQPVK

-63 RQSAQLPETGTRLTG
+63 RQSAQLPETGTRSTG
-78 LDYASNDDG
+78 LNYASNKDG

-230 AAMADEVGLK
+230 AAMGDEAGLK
-240 NGKVTHNKARKTK
+240 NGKVTHKKARKTK

-263 QKDQTELKRAA
+263 QKDLTETKRAA
-274 YVVGTTLTGGLAGKG
+274 YVVGTTLAGALIGKG

-296 EKGVGMSPGGTV
+296 ASGTGMPEDPATGTV
-308 ETENV
+308 Y
-313 SKVFHNGVLTS
+313 SKVFHNNVLTS
-324 EMHIPKVIPY
+324 QIP
-334 AGQAIEVSTLLGGLK
+334 QEVSLPYNGRPVLVKTLLSG
-349 ATGLGALVGAGIGLA
+349 ANCAGLGALIGAGVGLA
-364 TMGNINDLKNKK
+364 TMNKINDLTNKK

-382 QIGSLEDA
+382 HVGSFEDA
-390 VKFVQKGD
+390 VKFVKKGD

-484 PTPAPSVEPEP
+484 PAPSVEPEP
-495 TPAPEECWNEQ
+495 TPAPEECWNQQ
-506 EKDVYKKI
+506 EKDIYKKI

-561 EHNRRTGIQLAD
+561 ENNRRTGIQLAD
-573 TITLPSGKVVKVADD
+573 TITLPSGKVVKVAND

-614 MYRAVDCTTGQAKT
+614 MYRAVDCHTRQPKT

-634 DFDKWTA
+634 DFDKWTDA
-641 EHGHKS
+641 HSH

>member
-8 VYTFENGV
+8 VYIVENGV
-16 MFKMD
+16 MFRVNTD
-21 VGADGQIVK
+21 ENGQPVK

-37 LQKLLNGMNQGQ
+37 IQKLLSGLNQGQ

-63 RQSAQLPETGTRLTG
+63 RQSAQENQVITRTG
-78 LDYASNDDG
+78 LDYASNTDG
-87 VMKTKKEYKEMRKER
+87 VMKTKKQYKEMRKER
-102 QAELYLDLHK
+102 QAELYQDLHYN
-112 VDDNYSNKMAKKQAK
+112 VDSDYSNRMAKKQAK

-137 RVLSSVYYTDKAAYD
+137 RVLSSVYYTDKAAFDAAKEKD
-152 KAKKADK
+152 KAN
-159 EAGKRPVLLTE
+159 GKRPVLLTE
-170 SDMEMLKDQNWDK
+170 SDMEMLKDQNWDG
-183 AFVGRERDAKGNI
+183 AFEGRKRNEKHEI
-196 TKEGKLDSDMLK
+196 IEYGKLNNEKLK
-208 QLAAERIGMDNEVE
+208 QIAAERIGMDNEVE

-240 NGKVTHNKARKTK
+240 NGKVTHKKARKTK

-263 QKDQTELKRAA
+263 QKDLTETKRAA
-274 YVVGTTLTGGLAGKG
+274 YVIGTTLTGGLAGKG

-324 EMHIPKVIPY
+324 EMHLPKVIPY
-334 AGQAIEVSTLLGGLK
+334 AGQAVEVATLLSGLK

-445 ELNTLYKSV
+445 ELNTLYKSI
-454 KEYEPQP
+454 KEYKPQP

-484 PTPAPSVEPEP
+484 PQP
-495 TPAPEECWNEQ
+495 TPEPEECWDQQ
-506 EKDVYKKI
+506 EKDIYKKI

-526 SHAYVNDDGSKLSEA
+526 SHAYINDDGSKLSEA

-573 TITLPSGKVVKVADD
+573 TITLPNGKVVKVADD

-614 MYRAVDCTTGQAKT
+614 MYRAVDCTTGKAKT

-634 DFDKWTA
+634 DFDKWTDA
-641 EHGHKS
+641 HSH

>member
-16 MFKMD
+16 MFRVNTD
-21 VGADGQIVK
+21 ENGQTVK
-30 KQVTGEE
+30 KQVTAEELQE
-37 LQKLLNGMNQGQ
+37 LQKLLSGMNQGQ
-49 KPQGDMNVPGLSVE
+49 KPQGDMNVMGLSVE
-63 RQSAQLPETGTRLTG
+63 RQSAQENQVITRTG
-78 LDYASNDDG
+78 LDYASNDAG

-102 QAELYLDLHK
+102 QAELYQDLHYN
-112 VDDNYSNKMAKKQAK
+112 VSSDYSNRMAKKQAK

-137 RVLSSVYYTDKAAYD
+137 RVLSSVYYTDKAAFEAAKEKD
-152 KAKKADK
+152 KAD
-159 EAGKRPVLLTE
+159 GKRPVLLTE
-170 SDMEMLKDQNWDK
+170 SDMEMLKDQNWDG
-183 AFVGRERDAKGNI
+183 AFEGRKRNGKHEI
-196 TKEGKLDSDMLK
+196 IEYGKLNNEKLK
-208 QLAAERIGMDNEVE
+208 QIAAERIGMDNEVE

-240 NGKVTHNKARKTK
+240 NGKVTHKKARKTK

-324 EMHIPKVIPY
+324 EMHLPKVIPY
-334 AGQAIEVSTLLGGLK
+334 AGQAVEVSTLLGGLK

-382 QIGSLEDA
+382 QIGSIEDA
-390 VKFVQKGD
+390 VNFVKKGD
-398 VMGIKKERNQIMMKG
+398 VTGIKKERNQIMMRG
-413 IIQEAKAKGI
+413 IIQVANAKGI
-423 SDEQLGLA
+423 SDTQLGLA
-431 ILGARGDNGCLTEK
+431 IIGARGANGCLTEK
-445 ELNTLYKSV
+445 ELNTLYKSI
-454 KEYEPQP
+454 KEYKPQP

-484 PTPAPSVEPEP
+484 PQP
-495 TPAPEECWNEQ
+495 TPEPEECWDQQ
-506 EKDVYKKI
+506 EKDIYKKI

-526 SHAYVNDDGSKLSEA
+526 SHAYVNENGSELSDA
-541 DRRAVQRALAS
+541 DRRAVQSALKS

-561 EHNRRTGIQLAD
+561 ENNRRTGIQLVD
-573 TITLPSGKVVKVADD
+573 TIKLPGGKVVKVAND
-588 AYARIMRLP
+588 AYARIMNLR
-597 ARGGGRDA
+597 AYGGGRDA
-605 KYNTQKHGT
+605 KYNIQRHGT
-614 MYRAVDCTTGQAKT
+614 LYKAVDCHTRQPKT
-628 PWMNKS
+628 DWMNKS
-634 DFDKWTA
+634 DFDKWAA

>member
-49 KPQGDMNVPGLSVE
+49 KPQGDMNVTGLSVE
-63 RQSAQLPETGTRLTG
+63 RQSAQLPESGTRLTG

-112 VDDNYSNKMAKKQAK
+112 VDSDYSNRMAKKQAK

-196 TKEGKLDSDMLK
+196 TKEGNLDSDMLK

-240 NGKVTHNKARKTK
+240 KGKVTHNKARKTK

-334 AGQAIEVSTLLGGLK
+334 AGQAVEVSTLLGGLK

-445 ELNTLYKSV
+445 ELNTLYKSI

-484 PTPAPSVEPEP
+484 PQP
-495 TPAPEECWNEQ
+495 TPEPEECWDQQ
-506 EKDVYKKI
+506 EKDIYKKI

-614 MYRAVDCTTGQAKT
+614 MYRAVDCTTGKAKT

-634 DFDKWTA
+634 DFDKWTDA
-641 EHGHKS
+641 HSH

>member
-8 VYTFENGV
+8 VYIVENGV
-16 MFKMD
+16 MFRVNTD
-21 VGADGQIVK
+21 ENGQPVK

-37 LQKLLNGMNQGQ
+37 IQKLLSGLNQGQ
-49 KPQGDMNVPGLSVE
+49 KPQGDMNVLGLSVE
-63 RQSAQLPETGTRLTG
+63 RQSAQLPESGTRLTG

-112 VDDNYSNKMAKKQAK
+112 VSSDYSNRMAKKQAK

-196 TKEGKLDSDMLK
+196 TKEGNLDSDMLK

-240 NGKVTHNKARKTK
+240 NGKVTHKKARKTK

-324 EMHIPKVIPY
+324 EMHLPKVIPY
-334 AGQAIEVSTLLGGLK
+334 AGQAVEVSTLLGGLK

-445 ELNTLYKSV
+445 ELNTLYKSI

-484 PTPAPSVEPEP
+484 PQP
-495 TPAPEECWNEQ
+495 TPEPEECWDQQ
-506 EKDVYKKI
+506 EKDIYKKI

-614 MYRAVDCTTGQAKT
+614 MYRAVDCTTGKAKT

-634 DFDKWTA
+634 DFDKWTDA
-641 EHGHKS
+641 HSH

>member
-16 MFKMD
+16 MFRVD
-21 VGADGQIVK
+21 ADANGQPVK

-112 VDDNYSNKMAKKQAK
+112 VDSDYSNRMAKKQAK

-196 TKEGKLDSDMLK
+196 TKEGNLDSDMLK

-240 NGKVTHNKARKTK
+240 NGKVTHKKARKTK

-324 EMHIPKVIPY
+324 EMHLPKVIPY
-334 AGQAIEVSTLLGGLK
+334 AGQAVEVSTLLGGLK

-445 ELNTLYKSV
+445 ELNTLYKSI

-484 PTPAPSVEPEP
+484 PQP
-495 TPAPEECWNEQ
+495 TPEPEECWNQQ
-506 EKDVYKKI
+506 EKDIYKKI

-573 TITLPSGKVVKVADD
+573 TITLPSGKVVKVAND

-614 MYRAVDCTTGQAKT
+614 MYRAVDCHTRQPKT

-634 DFDKWTA
+634 DFDKWTDA
-641 EHGHKS
+641 HSH

>member
-37 LQKLLNGMNQGQ
+37 LQKLLSGMNQGQ
-49 KPQGDMNVPGLSVE
+49 KPQGDMNVMGLSVE
-63 RQSAQLPETGTRLTG
+63 RQSAQLPEAGTRLTG

-102 QAELYLDLHK
+102 QAELYQDLHYN
-112 VDDNYSNKMAKKQAK
+112 VSSDYSNRMAKKQAK

-137 RVLSSVYYTDKAAYD
+137 RVLSSVYYTDKAAFEAAKEKD
-152 KAKKADK
+152 KAN
-159 EAGKRPVLLTE
+159 GKRPVLLTE

-240 NGKVTHNKARKTK
+240 NGKVTHKKARKTK

-263 QKDQTELKRAA
+263 QKDLTETKRAA
-274 YVVGTTLTGGLAGKG
+274 YVVGTTLTGGLIGKG

-296 EKGVGMSPGGTV
+296 EKGVGMSSGGTV

-334 AGQAIEVSTLLGGLK
+334 AGQAVEVSTLLGGLK
-349 ATGLGALVGAGIGLA
+349 ATGMGALIGAGIGLA
-364 TMGNINDLKNKK
+364 TMGNINDMKNKK

-382 QIGSLEDA
+382 Q
-390 VKFVQKGD
+390 VKDLDSAAEFVKNND
-398 VMGIKKERNQIMMKG
+398 VRGIKGERNQIMMKG
-413 IIQEAKAKGI
+413 ILQEAKAKGL
-423 SDEQLGLA
+423 SEVQVGAA
-431 ILGARGDNGCLTEK
+431 ILGAMGKRACLSEK
-445 ELNTLYKSV
+445 ELNTLYRAV
-454 KEYEPQP
+454 KELPK
-461 VPEPTPEPT
+461 PEPTPEPT
-470 PTPTVEPGPSPVPT
+470 VEPGPSPEPTPAPTVEPGPSPVPT
-484 PTPAPSVEPEP
+484 PQP
-495 TPAPEECWNEQ
+495 TPEPEECWNEQ
-506 EKDVYKKI
+506 EKDIYKKI

-561 EHNRRTGIQLAD
+561 ENNRRTGIQLAD
-573 TITLPSGKVVKVADD
+573 TIKLPSGKVVKVADD
-588 AYARIMRLP
+588 AYARIMKLP
-597 ARGGGRDA
+597 AHGGGRDA

-614 MYRAVDCTTGQAKT
+614 MYRAVDCTTGKAKT

>member
-63 RQSAQLPETGTRLTG
+63 KQPAQENQVITRTG
-78 LDYASNDDG
+78 LDYASNTDG
-87 VMKTKKEYKEMRKER
+87 VMKTKKQYKEMRKER
-102 QAELYLDLHK
+102 QAELYQDLHYN
-112 VDDNYSNKMAKKQAK
+112 VDSDYSNRMAKKQAK

-137 RVLSSVYYTDKAAYD
+137 RVLSSVYYTDKAAFDAAKEKD
-152 KAKKADK
+152 KAN
-159 EAGKRPVLLTE
+159 GKRPVLLTE
-170 SDMEMLKDQNWDK
+170 SDMEMLKDQNWDG
-183 AFVGRERDAKGNI
+183 AFEGRKRNEKHEI
-196 TKEGKLDSDMLK
+196 IEYGKLNNEKLK
-208 QLAAERIGMDNEVE
+208 QIAAERIGMDNEVE

-240 NGKVTHNKARKTK
+240 NGKVTHKKARKTK

-263 QKDQTELKRAA
+263 QKDLTETKRAA
-274 YVVGTTLTGGLAGKG
+274 YVIGTTLTGGLAGKG

-324 EMHIPKVIPY
+324 EMHLPKVIPY
-334 AGQAIEVSTLLGGLK
+334 AGQAVEVSTLLGGLK

-445 ELNTLYKSV
+445 ELNTLYKSI

-484 PTPAPSVEPEP
+484 PQP
-495 TPAPEECWNEQ
+495 TPEPEECWNQQ
-506 EKDVYKKI
+506 EKDIYKKI

-614 MYRAVDCTTGQAKT
+614 MYRAVDCTTGKAKT

-634 DFDKWTA
+634 DFDKWTDA
-641 EHGHKS
+641 HSH

>member
-8 VYTFENGV
+8 VYTIENGV

-78 LDYASNDDG
+78 LDYASNDAG

-102 QAELYLDLHK
+102 QAELYQDLHK
-112 VDDNYSNKMAKKQAK
+112 VDSDYSNRMAKKQAK

-196 TKEGKLDSDMLK
+196 TKEGNLDSDMLK

-240 NGKVTHNKARKTK
+240 NGKVTHRKARKTK

-308 ETENV
+308 KTENV

-324 EMHIPKVIPY
+324 EMHLPKVIPY
-334 AGQAIEVSTLLGGLK
+334 AGQAVEVSTLLSGLK

-445 ELNTLYKSV
+445 ELNTLYKSI

-484 PTPAPSVEPEP
+484 PQP
-495 TPAPEECWNEQ
+495 TPEPEECWNQQ
-506 EKDVYKKI
+506 EKDIYKKI

-588 AYARIMRLP
+588 AYARIMKLP

-614 MYRAVDCTTGQAKT
+614 MYRAVDCTTGKAKT

-634 DFDKWTA
+634 DFDKWTDA
-641 EHGHKS
+641 HSH

>member
-112 VDDNYSNKMAKKQAK
+112 VDSDYSNRMAKKQAK

-196 TKEGKLDSDMLK
+196 TKEGNLDSDMLK

-240 NGKVTHNKARKTK
+240 NGKVTHKKARKTK
-253 NLYKHLGFDY
+253 NLYKHIGFDY

-324 EMHIPKVIPY
+324 EMHLPKVIPY
-334 AGQAIEVSTLLGGLK
+334 AGQAVEVSTLLGGLK

-445 ELNTLYKSV
+445 ELNTLYKSI

-484 PTPAPSVEPEP
+484 PQP
-495 TPAPEECWNEQ
+495 TPEPEECWNQQ
-506 EKDVYKKI
+506 EKDIYKKI

-588 AYARIMRLP
+588 AYARIMKLP

-614 MYRAVDCTTGQAKT
+614 MYRAVDCTTGKAKT

-634 DFDKWTA
+634 DFDKWTDA
-641 EHGHKS
+641 HSH

>member
-8 VYTFENGV
+8 VYIVENGV
-16 MFKMD
+16 MFRVNTD
-21 VGADGQIVK
+21 ENGQPVK

-37 LQKLLNGMNQGQ
+37 IQKLLSGLNQGQ

-63 RQSAQLPETGTRLTG
+63 RQSAQENQVITRTG
-78 LDYASNDDG
+78 LDYASNTDG
-87 VMKTKKEYKEMRKER
+87 VMKTKKQYKEMRKER
-102 QAELYLDLHK
+102 QAELYQDLHYN
-112 VDDNYSNKMAKKQAK
+112 VDSDYSNRMAKKQAK

-137 RVLSSVYYTDKAAYD
+137 RVLSSVYYTDKAAFDAAKEKD
-152 KAKKADK
+152 KAN
-159 EAGKRPVLLTE
+159 GKRPVLLTE
-170 SDMEMLKDQNWDK
+170 SDMEMLKDQNWDG
-183 AFVGRERDAKGNI
+183 AFEGRKRNEKHEI
-196 TKEGKLDSDMLK
+196 IEYGKLNNEKLK
-208 QLAAERIGMDNEVE
+208 QIAAERIGMDNEVE

-240 NGKVTHNKARKTK
+240 NGKVTHKKARKTK

-263 QKDQTELKRAA
+263 QKDLTETKRAA
-274 YVVGTTLTGGLAGKG
+274 YVIGTTLTGGLAGKG

-324 EMHIPKVIPY
+324 EMHLPKVIPY
-334 AGQAIEVSTLLGGLK
+334 AGQAVEVSTLLGGLK

-390 VKFVQKGD
+390 VKFVKKGD

-445 ELNTLYKSV
+445 ELNTLYKSI
-454 KEYEPQP
+454 KEYKPQP

-484 PTPAPSVEPEP
+484 PQP
-495 TPAPEECWNEQ
+495 TPEPEECWDQQ
-506 EKDVYKKI
+506 EKDIYKKI

-526 SHAYVNDDGSKLSEA
+526 SHAYINDDGSKLSEA

-573 TITLPSGKVVKVADD
+573 TITLPSGKVVKVAND

-614 MYRAVDCTTGQAKT
+614 MYRAVDCTTGKAKT

-634 DFDKWTA
+634 DFDKWTDA
-641 EHGHKS
+641 HSH

>member
-63 RQSAQLPETGTRLTG
+63 RQSAQLPETGTRSTG
-78 LDYASNDDG
+78 LNYASNKDG

-230 AAMADEVGLK
+230 AAMGDEAGLK
-240 NGKVTHNKARKTK
+240 NGKVTHKKARKTK

-263 QKDQTELKRAA
+263 QKDLTETKRAA
-274 YVVGTTLTGGLAGKG
+274 YVVGTTLAGALIGKG

-296 EKGVGMSPGGTV
+296 ASGTGMPEDPATGTV
-308 ETENV
+308 Y
-313 SKVFHNGVLTS
+313 SKVFHNNVLTS
-324 EMHIPKVIPY
+324 QIP
-334 AGQAIEVSTLLGGLK
+334 QEVSLPYNGRPVLVKTLLSG
-349 ATGLGALVGAGIGLA
+349 ANCAGLGALIGAGVGLA
-364 TMGNINDLKNKK
+364 TMNKINDLTNKK

-382 QIGSLEDA
+382 HVGSFEDA

-484 PTPAPSVEPEP
+484 PAPSVEPEP
-495 TPAPEECWNEQ
+495 TPAPEECWNQQ
-506 EKDVYKKI
+506 EKDIYKKI

-614 MYRAVDCTTGQAKT
+614 MYRAVDCTTDKAKT

-634 DFDKWTA
+634 DFDKWTDA
-641 EHGHKS
+641 HSH

>member
-78 LDYASNDDG
+78 LDYASNDAG

-112 VDDNYSNKMAKKQAK
+112 VDSDYSNRMAKKQAK

-196 TKEGKLDSDMLK
+196 TKEGNLDSDMLK

-240 NGKVTHNKARKTK
+240 NGKVTHKKARKTK

-308 ETENV
+308 KTENV

-324 EMHIPKVIPY
+324 EMHLPKVIPY
-334 AGQAIEVSTLLGGLK
+334 AGQAVEVSTLLGGLK

-445 ELNTLYKSV
+445 ELNTLYKSI

-484 PTPAPSVEPEP
+484 PQP
-495 TPAPEECWNEQ
+495 TPEPEECWDQQ
-506 EKDVYKKI
+506 EKDIYKKI

-573 TITLPSGKVVKVADD
+573 TITLPSGKVVKVAND

-614 MYRAVDCTTGQAKT
+614 MYRAVDCTTGKAKT

-634 DFDKWTA
+634 DFDKWTDA
-641 EHGHKS
+641 HSH

>member
-78 LDYASNDDG
+78 LDYASNDAG

-112 VDDNYSNKMAKKQAK
+112 VDSDYSNRMAKKQAK

-196 TKEGKLDSDMLK
+196 TKEGNLDSDMLK

-240 NGKVTHNKARKTK
+240 NGKVTHKKARKTK

-324 EMHIPKVIPY
+324 EMHLPKVIPY
-334 AGQAIEVSTLLGGLK
+334 AGQAVEVSTLLGGLK

-484 PTPAPSVEPEP
+484 PAPSVEPEP
-495 TPAPEECWNEQ
+495 TPAPEECWNQQ
-506 EKDVYKKI
+506 EKDIYKKI

-573 TITLPSGKVVKVADD
+573 TITLLSGKVVKVADD

-614 MYRAVDCTTGQAKT
+614 MYRAVDCTTGKAKT

-634 DFDKWTA
+634 DFDKWTDA
-641 EHGHKS
+641 HSH

>member
-8 VYTFENGV
+8 VYIVENGV
-16 MFKMD
+16 MFRVNTD
-21 VGADGQIVK
+21 ENGQPVK

-112 VDDNYSNKMAKKQAK
+112 VDSDYSNRMAKKQAK

-196 TKEGKLDSDMLK
+196 TKEGNLDSDMLK

-240 NGKVTHNKARKTK
+240 NGKVTHKKARKTK

-308 ETENV
+308 KTENV

-324 EMHIPKVIPY
+324 EMHLPKVIPY
-334 AGQAIEVSTLLGGLK
+334 AGQAVEVSTLLSGLK

-445 ELNTLYKSV
+445 ELNTLYKSI

-484 PTPAPSVEPEP
+484 PAPSVEPEP
-495 TPAPEECWNEQ
+495 TPAPEECWNQQ
-506 EKDVYKKI
+506 EKDIYKKI

-614 MYRAVDCTTGQAKT
+614 MYRAVDCTTGKAKT

-634 DFDKWTA
+634 DFDKWTDA
-641 EHGHKS
+641 HSH